1 MSEQTFTLMEL
12 VEAHN
17 ATAKKYY
24 LVEFENAEGDL
35 SRSKVTFYDTW
46 DLFLAHVVEST
57 LEQFKYSISWHS
69 VKFENSKFQFE
80 PHDSENF
87 SSSHIISSKLTPQE
101 IKELMCALL
110 AVEEE
115 GDEEDQTYRADND
128 NSSFMD
134 KVREQAKK
142 LNIDLTWP

>member
-46 DLFLAHVVEST
+46 DLFLAHVVEGT

-69 VKFENSKFQFE
+69 VKFERIANSNLNPMIQR
-80 PHDSENF
+80 
-87 SSSHIISSKLTPQE
+87 ISRLLT
-101 IKELMCALL
+101 
-110 AVEEE
+110 
-115 GDEEDQTYRADND
+115 
-128 NSSFMD
+128 
-134 KVREQAKK
+134 
-142 LNIDLTWP
+142 